1 MDIWDEVIKEYNDE
15 LDKLKNSVSNGQSD
29 SFAHYKQM
37 VGHIHGIEWSIN
49 KLKDIVKKRIYADEE
64 DN

>member
-37 VGHIHGIEWSIN
+37 VGHIHGIEWSREIFTN
-49 KLKDIVKKRIYADEE
+49 VIKTRIYEE
-64 DN
+64 EE